1 VASLDPDRWRTLSPY
16 LDRALDFTDASDREA
31 WLASLRTHE
40 PLIVEELLVLLAEH
54 HAAASEGYLEHHAPV
69 LPGRERQPA
78 TLAGQMI
85 GAYTLIAPIGE
96 GGMGAVWLAE
106 RSDGRF
112 ERHAA
117 IKFLSIALGQRGAD
131 RFTREGAILGRLAHP
146 HIAQLADAGVAPGG
160 QPYLILEHVDGEHID
175 RYCATRALDTG
186 ARIRLF
192 LDVLDAVA
200 FAHANLIVHR
210 DLKPSNV
217 LVNRSGQVK
226 LLDFGIAKLIEEEG
240 SATDATLL
248 TREGGAALTP
258 AYAAPEQI
266 TGDPITTATDVYAL
280 GVLLYVL
287 ITGEHPAGANPMS
300 AADMVKA
307 VVETAPKRLPDG
319 DLGTILGKALKK
331 QPWERYASVTALADD
346 LRRYLNHEP
355 ISARPDTLAYRASKF
370 VRRHRVSV
378 AAAASALV
386 GLSIALYAVNRERAI
401 AQRRFTEV
409 RQLAAKL
416 FDVDVRVRR
425 LQGSSTTRQFIVDT
439 SLEYLGRLTADAGSD
454 PDLALDVG
462 TAYMRVAR
470 VEGVPISPS
479 LGQTDQAEQHLRMA
493 ETFITRVLS
502 SQPGNRTAQL
512 RSAQIAH
519 DQMIVAGQKRQLD
532 EAFRLGQIAGRRL
545 ERYLSTGDIPA
556 DEAEQVIIT
565 YMNVAF
571 RYFLNGRYED
581 AIRITRKTIDIANAT
596 NHPDQVGSALTVVA
610 RAELARGQLDEALAA
625 AHEASQRLERFAD
638 TTVTRKIQYALALI
652 REAEILAAPD
662 RVNLG
667 RPADA
672 IPLLQRAFEM
682 TDDVAARDPGES
694 SSRLQLP
701 LSGSLL
707 AALVRESDPARALA
721 ICDRVL
727 LRAGEVKNN
736 TLARLAEVAALA
748 DSSYPL
754 RALHRDAEARARLD
768 AAFARLAELK
778 QYPGAP
784 LTLHSEALDALS
796 ARADDEAARGD
807 IAHAIDTYQKLLTQV
822 LATGPKFETDLADAT
837 DVSRLYAALARLERR
852 AGRATDANALDERR
866 TRIWR
871 QWEKALPGNPFIA
884 RQIAGISAPSR

>member
-1 VASLDPDRWRTLSPY
+1 VAPLDPDRWRKLSPY
-16 LDRALDFTDASDREA
+16 LDRALDFTDDSEREA
-31 WLASLRTHE
+31 WLASLRAHE
-40 PLIVEELLVLLAEH
+40 PLIVEDLQVLLAEH
-54 HAAASEGYLEHHAPV
+54 YAAASESYLEHRAPA
-69 LPGRERQPA
+69 LPGQERQAA

-85 GAYTLIAPIGE
+85 GAYTLIAPIGQ

-106 RSDGRF
+106 RNDGRF
-112 ERHAA
+112 ERRAA
-117 IKFLSIALGQRGAD
+117 IKFLNIALGRHGED

-146 HIAQLADAGVAPGG
+146 HIAQLVDAGVTPGG
-160 QPYLILEHVDGEHID
+160 QPYLILEHVDGQHID

-186 ARIRLF
+186 GRVRLF

-217 LVNRSGQVK
+217 LVDSSAHVK
-226 LLDFGIAKLIEEEG
+226 LLDFGIAKLIEDEG
-240 SATDATLL
+240 SAADATLL

-266 TGDPITTATDVYAL
+266 TGEPITTATDVYAL

-287 ITGEHPAGANPMS
+287 VTGEHPTGANPTS

-307 VVETAPKRLPDG
+307 IEITPRRLPDG

-331 QPWERYASVTALADD
+331 RPQERYGSVTALADD

-355 ISARPDTLAYRASKF
+355 ISARPDTLTYRSRKF
-370 VRRHRVSV
+370 VRRHRVGVAVAV
-378 AAAASALV
+378 AAVA
-386 GLSIALYAVNRERAI
+386 GLAIALFAVNRQRTI

-439 SLEYLGRLTADAGSD
+439 SLDYLQRLTADAGND

-470 VEGVPISPS
+470 VEGVPISPN
-479 LGQTDQAEQHLRMA
+479 LGQTNQAEQHLRMA
-493 ETFITRVLS
+493 ETLITRVLS
-502 SQPGNRTAQL
+502 AQPRNRTAQL

-532 EAFRLGQIAGRRL
+532 EAFRLGQVAGQRL

-581 AIRITRKTIDIANAT
+581 AIRMTRKTIDIAKAT
-596 NHPDQVGSALTVVA
+596 NHPDQVGPALTVVA
-610 RAELARGQLDEALAA
+610 RAELARGQLDDALAA
-625 AHEASQRLERFAD
+625 AHEASQTLERFAD
-638 TTVTRKIQYALALI
+638 TTVTRKTQYALALI
-652 REAEILAAPD
+652 REAEILADPD

-667 RPADA
+667 QPADA

-682 TDDVAARDPGES
+682 TDDVASRDPGES
-694 SSRLQLP
+694 TSRLQLP
-701 LSGSLL
+701 LSGGLL
-707 AALVRESDPARALA
+707 ARLTGESDPAHALA
-721 ICDRVL
+721 TYDRVL

-736 TLARLAEVAALA
+736 TLARLAEVSALA

-768 AAFARLAELK
+768 AAFAKLAELK

-784 LTLHSEALDALS
+784 VTLRSEALDALL
-796 ARADDEAARGD
+796 ARADDETARGNM
-807 IAHAIDTYQKLLTQV
+807 AHAIEIYQNLVEQV
-822 LATGPKFETDLADAT
+822 RATGPKIETDLADAT
-837 DVSRLYAALARLERR
+837 DVSRLYASLAALERR
-852 AGRATDANALDERR
+852 AGRSDEAAALDARR
-866 TRIWR
+866 SQIWQR
-871 QWEKALPGNPFIA
+871 WGKALPGNPFVA
-884 RQIAGISAPSR
+884 RQIASISPLSR